1 MADKIEEVESKGPN
15 IILIVL
21 GTILITLL
29 LGGGVLFALGIFDST
44 ASISSSS
51 EETAEQT
58 EEIGKPRSPNVVIE
72 EIFDDSV
79 TLRDNSKLI
88 FRIVAEIPKDE
99 KQLQELQRRLSA
111 IQNEI
116 ILHISDQN
124 REQFTGRNKKVEIL
138 KLIRLRIEKL
148 LRSRD
153 IKITI
158 NELYFT
164 KFDLQ

>member
-1 MADKIEEVESKGPN
+1 MADKNEEVESKGPN

-21 GTILITLL
+21 GTFLISLL
-29 LGGGVLFALGIFDST
+29 LGGGALFAMGVFDSS
-44 ASISSSS
+44 ASVASPS

-58 EEIGKPRSPNVVIE
+58 EEINKPRSPNVVIE

-88 FRIVAEIPKDE
+88 FRVVAEIPKDE

-138 KLIRLRIEKL
+138 KLIRHRIDKL

>member
-1 MADKIEEVESKGPN
+1 MF
-15 IILIVL
+15 LIHQR
-21 GTILITLL
+21 LL
-29 LGGGVLFALGIFDST
+29 LRPAKR
-44 ASISSSS
+44 
-51 EETAEQT
+51 QQ
-58 EEIGKPRSPNVVIE
+58 
-72 EIFDDSV
+72 

-88 FRIVAEIPKDE
+88 FRVVAEIPKDE

-138 KLIRLRIEKL
+138 KLIRHRIDKL